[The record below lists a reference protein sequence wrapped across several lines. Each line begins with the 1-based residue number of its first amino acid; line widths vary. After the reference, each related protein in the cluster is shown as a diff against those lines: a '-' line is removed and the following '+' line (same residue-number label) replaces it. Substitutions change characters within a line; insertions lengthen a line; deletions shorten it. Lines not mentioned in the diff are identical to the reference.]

1 MMLISLKV
9 SLLERES
16 TFKKKKK
23 QEMFLITVIS
33 FETIHLL

>member
-16 TFKKKKK
+16 TFKKKK